1 MLFVV
6 KNRSEFVENSEIH
19 RKNTK
24 QQKEPPS
31 TFGKSEDVSNGNLL
45 FRNKGL

>member
-1 MLFVV
+1 MLFVA

-19 RKNTK
+19 RKNTR
-24 QQKEPPS
+24 QQKPPS
-31 TFGKSEDVSNGNLL
+31 TLSKFEDVSKGNLL